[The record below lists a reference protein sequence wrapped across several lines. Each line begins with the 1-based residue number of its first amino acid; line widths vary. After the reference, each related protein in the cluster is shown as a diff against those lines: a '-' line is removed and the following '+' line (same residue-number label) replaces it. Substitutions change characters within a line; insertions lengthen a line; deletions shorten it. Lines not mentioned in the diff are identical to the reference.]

1 MREECL
7 ILGGLVPDVYYRVDR
22 WPQRGQDGFLSD
34 ETVMAGGCAVN
45 MAVTAENLGVR
56 AHVVSSVGSDSTAEM
71 LAEYL
76 KEHGLSER
84 FVVRAAGPSGKCF
97 VFVESDGER
106 TFLTQKGAEGIF
118 SEALAEKILSEDFSA
133 AGITGYYLLNEDA
146 ERVVEVAET
155 LRGRGTKILF
165 DPSPLVDSIRPDLL
179 KRILDVSDVLTPN
192 VTELAVLEEAEGGS
206 LTAPLPCG
214 GEDSTGNDGSNGN
227 GGLQERAVGRHGVR
241 DDGARHSGV
250 RNNSAQDGSAGCGGL
265 QESAIGDA
273 GRILIVKDGSAGG
286 TVYLP
291 GGSFRYEAKRCQ
303 AVDTT
308 GAGDSFSGA
317 LLYAMTKGMNVGD
330 AVRLAAKCAAKTV
343 TIQGPHGFWRLEE

>member
-214 GEDSTGNDGSNGN
+214 EGN
-227 GGLQERAVGRHGVR
+227 
-241 DDGARHSGV
+241 
-250 RNNSAQDGSAGCGGL
+250 GGL

-291 GGSFRYEAKRCQ
+291 GGSFRYEAERCQ

>member
-118 SEALAEKILSEDFSA
+118 SEALAEKILSEEFSA

-214 GEDSTGNDGSNGN
+214 GEDS
-227 GGLQERAVGRHGVR
+227 
-241 DDGARHSGV
+241 
-250 RNNSAQDGSAGCGGL
+250 GL

-291 GGSFRYEAKRCQ
+291 GGSFRYEAERCQ

-317 LLYAMTKGMNVGD
+317 LLYAMTKGMNIGD

-343 TIQGPHGFWRLEE
+343 TIQGPHGFWRLEV

>member
-1 MREECL
+1 MGMREECL

-56 AHVVSSVGSDSTAEM
+56 AHVVSSVGSDSTAET

-84 FVVRAAGPSGKCF
+84 FVVCAAGPSGKCF

-118 SEALAEKILSEDFSA
+118 SEALAEKILSEEFSA

-155 LRGRGTKILF
+155 LRDRGTKILF

-192 VTELAVLEEAEGGS
+192 VAELAVLEEAEGGS

-214 GEDSTGNDGSNGN
+214 GED
-227 GGLQERAVGRHGVR
+227 
-241 DDGARHSGV
+241 
-250 RNNSAQDGSAGCGGL
+250 SAGCGGL

-291 GGSFRYEAKRCQ
+291 GGSFRYEAERCQ